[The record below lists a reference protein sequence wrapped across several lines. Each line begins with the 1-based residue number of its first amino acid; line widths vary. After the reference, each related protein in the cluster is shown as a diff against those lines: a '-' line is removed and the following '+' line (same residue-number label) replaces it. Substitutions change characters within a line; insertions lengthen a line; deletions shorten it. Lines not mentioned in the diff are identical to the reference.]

1 MFLLW
6 FTFLGG
12 SLVFSDVSPSILFF
26 VFPLFGCF
34 YLFMI
39 RRVSSKACSNLANV
53 YLKWSC
59 TKFSPHLDKHSTSSL
74 NLICL

>member
-12 SLVFSDVSPSILFF
+12 FLVFTNVSPSILFF

-39 RRVSSKACSNLANV
+39 GRVSSKACSNLANV
-53 YLKWSC
+53 
-59 TKFSPHLDKHSTSSL
+59 
-74 NLICL
+74 